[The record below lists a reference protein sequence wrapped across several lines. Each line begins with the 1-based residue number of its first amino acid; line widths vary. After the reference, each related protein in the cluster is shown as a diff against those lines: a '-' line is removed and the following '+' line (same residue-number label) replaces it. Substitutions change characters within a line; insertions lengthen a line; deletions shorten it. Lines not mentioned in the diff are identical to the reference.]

1 MKTDFGF
8 LFYLFS
14 TKWQKVWQKYEKN
27 PIFNLNSTPILF
39 MRLPTNANRNFRKL
53 TCSITIIR
61 DLWKIT
67 QIGSIG
73 LGIYFLPIYQLRLI
87 NLLRI
92 HNLYPIFCRMNVWR
106 KAFQEMCLRVLVS
119 SSCLYL
125 AREKRTLAFCWEGHK
140 HKKEVLANPSQDFN
154 VKSICQITNCFFVNW
169 SGYCHKSMCQ

>member
-1 MKTDFGF
+1 MNLGF
-8 LFYLFS
+8 LRPEINAKIGLNARWTKILDFYFVHFRRNG
-14 TKWQKVWQKYEKN
+14 KKIWQKYEKKN
-27 PIFNLNSTPILF
+27 QCSTPILF

-67 QIGSIG
+67 QIVSIG

-92 HNLYPIFCRMNVWR
+92 HNLYPIFCRMNVWG

-140 HKKEVLANPSQDFN
+140 HKKEVFSESEPRFQ
-154 VKSICQITNCFFVNW
+154 C
-169 SGYCHKSMCQ
+169 